1 MTECLRHTALFS
13 GHNRKNKDVSHETLK
28 ATIKQR
34 KELNKMENSEKLL
47 TAIYGDDISEK
58 IEEQK
63 RWVYQQN
70 MNTKIKDWYLE
81 EYPQSEKG
89 KLLKDNI
96 TFDDLYEWL
105 DKPGNITEFLGTDYW
120 LVRGNVFE
128 QLAYILGCDFQE
140 IEQQW
145 LG

>member
-1 MTECLRHTALFS
+1 MKPLE
-13 GHNRKNKDVSHETLK
+13 
-28 ATIKQR
+28 
-34 KELNKMENSEKLL
+34 KML
-47 TAIYGDDISEK
+47 TAIYGNGIYEK

-81 EYPQSEKG
+81 TYPQSEKG
-89 KLLKDNI
+89 QLLKDNI

-120 LVRGNVFE
+120 VVRDNVFE
-128 QLAYILGCDFQE
+128 QLAYILGCDYQE
-140 IEQQW
+140 IEQQYLTIDRPYW
-145 LG
+145 N